1 MRGIVY
7 IHVPKCGGSS
17 FGAALRLRYALSQA
31 TIPLGLGDPTLPEM
45 ARTLSDYSNRDLVLQ
60 HLLQRKIRCIAG
72 HVRYDAG
79 LHALS
84 GYHFVTLLRDPA
96 QRFVSHYRYL
106 QRRHPDP
113 ARADTL
119 DAFVE
124 SPEARHIAAQYL
136 FYFARESLD
145 SCRNL
150 GSALVRARRNLSRFA
165 LIGDLSDP
173 AGFARGLRHL
183 TGLPLP
189 VLHRNRAPTRPELPT
204 ALWRR
209 IDKLTAADRAI
220 YDAARSLR
228 QAA

>member
-31 TIPLGLGDPTLPEM
+31 TIPLGLGDPALEGP
-45 ARTLSDYSNRDLVLQ
+45 ARILSDYAHRERVLAC
-60 HLLQRKIRCIAG
+60 LLTRRVRCIAG
-72 HVRYDAG
+72 HVRYNAE
-79 LHALS
+79 LHARS

-96 QRFVSHYRYL
+96 ERFVSHYHYL

-124 SPEARHIAAQYL
+124 SAEARHLATQYL
-136 FYFARESLD
+136 FYFGGGD
-145 SCRNL
+145 SCPPAP
-150 GSALVRARRNLSRFA
+150 GALTRARQNLTRFA
-165 LIGDLSDP
+165 LIGDLADP
-173 AGFARGLRHL
+173 HGFARGLRRM

-189 VLHRNRAPTRPELPT
+189 VLHRNRAPLRPEVPT

-209 IDKLTAADRAI
+209 ITRLTEADRLL
-220 YDAARSLR
+220 YDAARALP